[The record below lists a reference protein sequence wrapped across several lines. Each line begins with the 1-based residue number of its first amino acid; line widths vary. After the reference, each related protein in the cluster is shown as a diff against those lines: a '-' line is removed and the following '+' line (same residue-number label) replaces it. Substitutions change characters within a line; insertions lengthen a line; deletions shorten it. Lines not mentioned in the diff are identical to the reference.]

1 MPPIPGLD
9 NRGQVPN
16 VERSPAARGA
26 HDLIGEEQRRFHR
39 AVDTHGFDEW
49 ITPMFEDTRVFS
61 RSLGETSGVV
71 TRERCS
77 FEDRG
82 GESITLRPEGTAGVC
97 RAGVS
102 NGLTQSL
109 PRKVFHAGPMF
120 RYERP
125 RKGRCRV
132 KPGKASAPQDRPPG
146 NPYGRE

>member
-1 MPPIPGLD
+1 
-9 NRGQVPN
+9 
-16 VERSPAARGA
+16 
-26 HDLIGEEQRRFHR
+26 
-39 AVDTHGFDEW
+39 
-49 ITPMFEDTRVFS
+49 MFEDTRVFS
-61 RSLGETSGVV
+61 RTLGEISGVV
-71 TRERCS
+71 TKERYS

-82 GESITLRPEGTAGVC
+82 RESITPRPEGTAGVC

-109 PRKVFHAGPMF
+109 PRKVFYAGLLF

-125 RKGRCRV
+125 RKGHYRV